1 MIYLS
6 KRITEKY
13 IRNKDNPHIRIH
25 KVFYKEP
32 RYKNLKS
39 WDREIYAICR
49 DRWSLSL
56 KNNYI
61 NEKGEIYFYASQEKL
76 GKYIGV
82 SRKTINESFKK
93 LLELGLLEKESIKTI
108 KGRANIY
115 FLCEIPEISNYEDD
129 FEDDYEEPCNP
140 ELQPNDRVTKGYK
153 PCNSELQPHNHVT
166 EGYTNKPE
174 YNVSIINIINLIN
187 NNSVE
192 QDQILRIFIEKKVS
206 KDLTIKILEFL
217 KNRCERH
224 NGEKVPISE
233 VRELVLQLY
242 EEYKTDEMRIKALRY
257 AIASRHN
264 SIVYKGERN
273 GDNRYTGEKSDGS
286 NAITGKKYKTP
297 EEAGY

>member
-1 MIYLS
+1 MS

-39 WDREIYAICR
+39 WDRELYAICR

-61 NEKGEIYFYASQEKL
+61 NEKGEIYFYANQEKL

-93 LLELGLLEKESIKTI
+93 LLELGLLEKESIKTA
-108 KGRANIY
+108 KGTANIY
-115 FLCEIPEISNYEDD
+115 FLCEIPEALNFEDD
-129 FEDDYEEPCNP
+129 YEDDYEEPCNP
-140 ELQPNDRVTKGYK
+140 ELQPNDHVTKGYK
-153 PCNSELQPHNHVT
+153 PCNSELQPYNHVT
-166 EGYTNKPE
+166 EGYTSNTE

-187 NNSVE
+187 NNRME
-192 QDQILRIFIEKKVS
+192 QDQILRIFIEKKVPEY
-206 KDLTIKILEFL
+206 LVIKILEFVQIRS
-217 KNRCERH
+217 K
-224 NGEKVPISE
+224 GEKVYLAEI
-233 VRELVLQLY
+233 RALILQLY
-242 EEYKTDEMRIKALRY
+242 EEYKTNDMRLKAINY

-264 SIVYKGERN
+264 SIVYKGEAN
-273 GDNRYTGEKSDGS
+273 GNNKNIRSKTNGN
-286 NAITGKKYKTP
+286 NANTGKKYKTP
-297 EEAGY
+297 EESGY